1 MKRFEPLKSL
11 PPDEFLRE
19 VGVTLEHFLILRDL
33 IVTDMTAERL
43 TYPIKKRGKQ
53 VSRLTVEDKLLLTL
67 TYVRH
72 YPTFQQLGRQFGI
85 SESYAHKL
93 YERNRDR
100 LVRLLRLPGHK
111 AGLAPGLLAVLL
123 DVTEQPLERPTHH
136 QQAYY
141 SGKKKRHTVKAQ
153 LLVAAFSLQILAV
166 VCGLGRTH
174 DFALF
179 KQARL
184 PLAATVE
191 VYADSGYQGIHQ
203 FHAASAIPMKASKHH
218 PLTADERAYNRA
230 LARLRI
236 AIEHVNRRCKIF
248 RIVKETYRGKHRHM
262 GVTWHLVAGLVN
274 LRYA

>member
-1 MKRFEPLKSL
+1 MKCFESVKSL
-11 PPDEFLRE
+11 PPDEFLRD
-19 VGVTLEHFLILRDL
+19 VGVTLDQFLTLRGLVVAD
-33 IVTDMTAERL
+33 IAAERL
-43 TYPIKKRGKQ
+43 KYPIKTRGKQ
-53 VSRLTVEDKLLLTL
+53 ASRLTVEDKLLLML

-72 YPTFQQLGRQFGI
+72 YPTFQQLGQQFGI

-93 YERNRDR
+93 YERYRDR
-100 LVRLLRLPGHK
+100 FVRLLRLPGHK
-111 AGLAPGLLAVLL
+111 AGLTPGLLAVLL
-123 DVTEQPLERPTHH
+123 DVTEQPLERPTRH

-153 LLVAAFSLQILAV
+153 RVVAAFSLQILTV

-184 PLAATVE
+184 PLAAPVE

-203 FHAASAIPMKASKHH
+203 FHAASAIPVKASKHH
-218 PLTADERAYNRA
+218 PLTDDERAYNRA

-262 GVTWHLVAGLVN
+262 GLTWHLVAGLVN

>member
-11 PPDEFLRE
+11 PPKEFLRE
-19 VGVTLEHFLILRDL
+19 VGITLEQFDLLRELLVAD
-33 IVTDMTAERL
+33 ITAERL
-43 TYPIKKRGKQ
+43 RYPIKKRGKQ
-53 VSRLTVEDKLLLTL
+53 HSRLTVEDRLLLTL
-67 TYVRH
+67 TYIRH
-72 YPTFQQLGRQFGI
+72 YPTFQQLGQQVGI

-93 YERNRDR
+93 YERYRDR
-100 LVRLLRLPGHK
+100 LIRLLRLPGHK
-111 AGLAPGLLAVLL
+111 AGLPPGLLAVFL
-123 DVTEQPLERPTHH
+123 DVTEHPIERPTRR
-136 QQAYY
+136 QRASY
-141 SGKKKRHTVKAQ
+141 SGKKNRHTVKAQ

-166 VCGLGRTH
+166 VCGLGRPH

-184 PLAATVE
+184 PLSATVE

-203 FHAASAIPMKASKHH
+203 FHAASAIPVKASKHH
-218 PLTADERAYNRA
+218 PLTSDERAYNRA

-236 AIEHVNRRCKIF
+236 AIEYVNRRCKIF

-262 GVTWHLVAGLVN
+262 QLTWHLVAGLVN